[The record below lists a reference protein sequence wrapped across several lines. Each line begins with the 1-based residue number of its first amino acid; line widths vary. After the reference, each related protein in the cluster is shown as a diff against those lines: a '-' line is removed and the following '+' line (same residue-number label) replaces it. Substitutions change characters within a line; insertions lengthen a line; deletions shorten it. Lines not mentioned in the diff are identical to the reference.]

1 MILYYGDSDMMIS
14 EIIKPKRGRPPKNHS
29 PNTDVKNIVIQSGIE
44 MFAEKGYISSDI
56 CKILE
61 KVAIPKGSFYYY
73 FGSKEKFGLVVIQHY
88 DNSISEQLDNYLSY
102 TALPFPK
109 RLLAFSYMIRSE
121 MEKYHWQRGCLVGNL
136 MQEIVNLPISYYE
149 ILNKVILGWQ
159 KKVENYLREAQK
171 YRYISED
178 IDCRQMAIFFWMG
191 WQGAIMQAKL
201 TCSNQPLDI
210 FISIFMAQVFDIHYL
225 TSGSSIL
232 FNKNSIN
239 K

>member
-1 MILYYGDSDMMIS
+1 MMTS
-14 EIIKPKRGRPPKNHS
+14 EITKPKRGRPPKNHS

-109 RLLAFSYMIRSE
+109 RLLAFSYMISSE

-210 FISIFMAQVFDIHYL
+210 FISIFMAQLFDIHYL

>member
-1 MILYYGDSDMMIS
+1 MMIS

-102 TALPFPK
+102 TALPFHK

-210 FISIFMAQVFDIHYL
+210 FISIFMAQLFDIHYL

>member
-1 MILYYGDSDMMIS
+1 MMIS
-14 EIIKPKRGRPPKNHS
+14 EITKPKRGRPPKNHS

-61 KVAIPKGSFYYY
+61 KVGIPKGSFYYY

-88 DNSISEQLDNYLSY
+88 DNFISKQLDNYLSY

-109 RLLAFSYMIRSE
+109 RLLAFCHMIKSE

-136 MQEIVNLPISYYE
+136 IQDIVNLPISYYK
-149 ILNKVILGWQ
+149 ILNNVISGWQ
-159 KKVENYLREAQK
+159 KKVENYLLEAQK
-171 YRYISED
+171 YKFISKN

-210 FISIFMAQVFDIHYL
+210 FISIFMAQVFGIHYQA
-225 TSGSSIL
+225 SEYPIL
-232 FNKNSIN
+232 FNKNTFTN
-239 K
+239 

>member
-1 MILYYGDSDMMIS
+1 MMTS
-14 EIIKPKRGRPPKNHS
+14 EITKPKRGRPPKNHS

-178 IDCRQMAIFFWMG
+178 IDCQQMAIFFWMG

-210 FISIFMAQVFDIHYL
+210 FISIFMAQLFDIHYL

>member
-1 MILYYGDSDMMIS
+1 MMTS
-14 EIIKPKRGRPPKNHS
+14 EITKPKRGRPPKNHS

-102 TALPFPK
+102 TAIPFPK

-210 FISIFMAQVFDIHYL
+210 FISIFMAQLFDIHYL

>member
-1 MILYYGDSDMMIS
+1 MMTS
-14 EIIKPKRGRPPKNHS
+14 EITKPKRGRPPKNHS

-109 RLLAFSYMIRSE
+109 RLLAFSYMISSE
-121 MEKYHWQRGCLVGNL
+121 MEKYHWQRRCLVGNL

-178 IDCRQMAIFFWMG
+178 IDCWQMAIFFWMG

-210 FISIFMAQVFDIHYL
+210 FISIFMAQLFDIHYL